1 MDHSI
6 NIWTMRLKDIIL
18 DEGIVYDPEYE
29 KLVDKLKDRGGVY
42 KGSGDYGSVYF
53 LKGKA
58 YKVTTDQD
66 ELDHAQIL
74 EGKKTNNFAYIY
86 EVKRVHKKLGIIVM
100 EILSELDDPAN
111 EITDEYIQA
120 LKREAGNLGI
130 DPEELDIRDSNF
142 MKHPR
147 TGRIKHIDV

>member
-1 MDHSI
+1 
-6 NIWTMRLKDIIL
+6 MRLKDIIL
-18 DEGIVYDPEYE
+18 DEGITYDPEYN

-66 ELDHAQIL
+66 ELDHAEVI
-74 EGKKTNNFAYIY
+74 EGKKTNNFVYIY
-86 EVKRVHKKLGIIVM
+86 EVKRVNDKLGIIVM

-111 EITDEYIQA
+111 EITDEYIDD
-120 LKREAGNLGI
+120 LKKEAAKFGI
-130 DPEELDIRDSNF
+130 DPEELDVRDSNF

-147 TGRIKHIDV
+147 TGKVKHIDV

>member
-1 MDHSI
+1 
-6 NIWTMRLKDIIL
+6 MRLKDIIL
-18 DEGIVYDPEYE
+18 DEGITYDPEYN

-66 ELDHAQIL
+66 ELDHAEII
-74 EGKKTNNFAYIY
+74 EGKKTNNFVYIY
-86 EVKRVHKKLGIIVM
+86 EVKRVNDKLGIIVM

-111 EITDEYIQA
+111 EITDEYIED
-120 LKREAGNLGI
+120 LKKEAAKFGI
-130 DPEELDIRDSNF
+130 DPEELDVRDSNF

-147 TGRIKHIDV
+147 TGKVKHIDV

>member
-1 MDHSI
+1 
-6 NIWTMRLKDIIL
+6 MRLKDIIL
-18 DEGIVYDPEYE
+18 DEGITYDPEYN

-66 ELDHAQIL
+66 ELDHAEVI
-74 EGKKTNNFAYIY
+74 EGKKTNNFVYIY
-86 EVKRVHKKLGIIVM
+86 EVKRVSDKLGIIVM

-111 EITDEYIQA
+111 EITDEYIED
-120 LKREAGNLGI
+120 LKKEAAKFGI
-130 DPEELDIRDSNF
+130 DPEELDVRDSNF

-147 TGRIKHIDV
+147 TGKVKHIDV

>member
-1 MDHSI
+1 
-6 NIWTMRLKDIIL
+6 MRLKDIIL
-18 DEGIVYDPEYE
+18 DEGITYDPEYN

-66 ELDHAQIL
+66 ELDHAEVI
-74 EGKKTNNFAYIY
+74 EGKKTNNFVYIY
-86 EVKRVHKKLGIIVM
+86 EVKRVNDKLGIIVM

-111 EITDEYIQA
+111 EITDEYIED
-120 LKREAGNLGI
+120 LKKEAAKFGI
-130 DPEELDIRDSNF
+130 DPEELDVRDSNF

-147 TGRIKHIDV
+147 TGKVKHIDV